1 MREKILSIN
10 RILCIFFSV
19 YANDSS
25 ASATIKMRGSIIET
39 ACSVDV
45 GSRDQTIDMGILP
58 LSTLHR
64 DGQGP
69 IRPFH
74 IRLDNCVLARQDP
87 AKPNWQYFRVTFD
100 GSQSR
105 GLFKIGGQASGIGLQ
120 IQREDGEIAI
130 PGKGLPRQRLSVG
143 ERDLSY
149 RLRLIANQD
158 ALMSGQYS
166 SQLRFKL
173 DYE

>member
-1 MREKILSIN
+1 MRKKILFTPV
-10 RILCIFFSV
+10 IFSLFFCV
-19 YANDSS
+19 YAKDTR
-25 ASATIKMRGSIIET
+25 ASATVKIRGSIVET
-39 ACSVDV
+39 ACAIDV
-45 GSRDQTIDMGILP
+45 GSRDQTIDMGNLP

-69 IRPFH
+69 IRHFQ
-74 IRLDNCVLARQDP
+74 IRLVNCVLARQDP

-105 GLFKIGGQASGIGLQ
+105 GLFTVNGQASGIGLQ
-120 IQREDGEIAI
+120 IQRDDGEIAI
-130 PGKGLPRQRLSVG
+130 PGKGLPRQSLPVG

-149 RLRLIANQD
+149 QLRLIANQD
-158 ALMSGQYS
+158 VLMSGQYS